1 MTLEAVLLLPVVL
14 VTIMAVVQVALFAHA
29 SGLADAAAREGA
41 RALRLSGDRE
51 IGRERATTFLERHGA
66 EIVLD
71 PAVEAESRGGTA
83 SVEVSGHAVTLLPGV
98 SFPVRGHSSG
108 PVERFSPAG
117 VAP

>member
-29 SGLADAAAREGA
+29 SGLADAAAREGV
-41 RALRLSGDRE
+41 RAVRLSGE
-51 IGRERATTFLERHGA
+51 PESGRERAATFLKRHGA

-71 PAVEAESRGGTA
+71 PVVDAEAGTDTA
-83 SVEVSGHAVTLLPGV
+83 SVEVSGHAVTLVPGV

-108 PVERFSPAG
+108 PVEGFTPVG

>member
-14 VTIMAVVQVALFAHA
+14 VTITAVVQVALFAHA

-41 RALRLSGDRE
+41 RALRLSGE
-51 IGRERATTFLERHGA
+51 SQIGRERATSFLERHGA

-71 PAVEAESRGGTA
+71 PIVDAGSWGGTA
-83 SVEVSGHAVTLLPGV
+83 SVEVSGHAVTLLPGL

-108 PVERFSPAG
+108 PVEDFTPVG